1 VVNRE
6 TLAPVGRYLI
16 RIGDALSQLLN
27 VAFLFSQNPNES
39 ISGRCY
45 RMRHKK
51 QWSIAMTVIDF
62 LFSPVEVGHCE
73 KAYDNDVLHASELLK
88 NKGL

>member
-1 VVNRE
+1 M
-6 TLAPVGRYLI
+6 TAIIDYFI
-16 RIGDALSQLLN
+16 RVGDATSQLLN
-27 VAFLFSQNPNES
+27 VVFLFSQNPNES

-51 QWSIAMTVIDF
+51 QWKIAMTVVDF
-62 LFSPVEVGHCE
+62 MFSPFEEAHCE
-73 KAYDNDVLHASELLK
+73 KAYDKDVLRASELLK

>member
-1 VVNRE
+1 MVSRE

-16 RIGDALSQLLN
+16 RIGDALSQLIN
-27 VAFLFSQNPNES
+27 VVFLFSQNPNES

-73 KAYDNDVLHASELLK
+73 KAYDNDVLRASELLK

>member
-1 VVNRE
+1 MTAVIN
-6 TLAPVGRYLI
+6 YFI
-16 RIGDALSQLLN
+16 RVSDAVSQLLN
-27 VAFLFSQNPNES
+27 VVFLFSQNPNES

-51 QWSIAMTVIDF
+51 QWKVAMAVIDF
-62 LFSPVEVGHCE
+62 LFSPIEVGHCE
-73 KAYDNDVLHASELLK
+73 KSYDNDVLRASELLK

>member
-1 VVNRE
+1 MM
-6 TLAPVGRYLI
+6 GYFI
-16 RIGDALSQLLN
+16 RIGDAISQLLN
-27 VAFLFSQNPNES
+27 VVFLWSQNPNES

-51 QWSIAMTVIDF
+51 QWKIAMNVVDF
-62 LFSPVEVGHCE
+62 MFSPVEQEHCE
-73 KAYDNDVLHASELLK
+73 KAYDNDVLRASELLK

>member
-1 VVNRE
+1 M
-6 TLAPVGRYLI
+6 GYFI
-16 RIGDALSQLLN
+16 RIGDATIQLLN
-27 VAFLFSQNPNES
+27 VIFLLSQNPNES

-51 QWSIAMTVIDF
+51 QWQIAMTVIDF
-62 LFSPVEVGHCE
+62 LFSFIEVGHCE
-73 KAYDNDVLHASELLK
+73 KAYDNDVLRASELLK

>member
-1 VVNRE
+1 M
-6 TLAPVGRYLI
+6 TAIIDYFI
-16 RIGDALSQLLN
+16 RVGDATSQLLN
-27 VAFLFSQNPNES
+27 VVFLFSQNPNES

-51 QWSIAMTVIDF
+51 QWKIAMTVIDF
-62 LFSPVEVGHCE
+62 LFSLVEQEHCQ
-73 KAYDNDVLHASELLK
+73 KSYDSDVLRASELLK

>member
-1 VVNRE
+1 MN
-6 TLAPVGRYLI
+6 YFI
-16 RIGDALSQLLN
+16 RIGDATSQLLN
-27 VAFLFSQNPNES
+27 VMFLWSQNPNES

-51 QWSIAMTVIDF
+51 QWKIAMTVIDF
-62 LFSPVEVGHCE
+62 LFSPVEQEHCQ
-73 KAYDNDVLHASELLK
+73 KAYDNDVLRASELLK

>member
-1 VVNRE
+1 VNSAVM
-6 TLAPVGRYLI
+6 TAIIDYLI
-16 RIGDALSQLLN
+16 RVGDAVSQLLN
-27 VAFLFSQNPNES
+27 VVFLWSQNPNES

-62 LFSPVEVGHCE
+62 LFSPIQVRHCE
-73 KAYDNDVLHASELLK
+73 KAYDNDVLRASELLK
-88 NKGL
+88 NKGM

>member
-1 VVNRE
+1 MIY
-6 TLAPVGRYLI
+6 LKLLPLFRYLN
-16 RIGDALSQLLN
+16 RVGDATSQLLN
-27 VAFLFSQNPNES
+27 VVFLFSQNPNES

-51 QWSIAMTVIDF
+51 QWQIAMAVIDF
-62 LFSPVEVGHCE
+62 LFSPIEVGHCE
-73 KAYDNDVLHASELLK
+73 KSYDNDVLRASELLK

>member
-1 VVNRE
+1 MTAIIN
-6 TLAPVGRYLI
+6 YFI
-16 RIGDALSQLLN
+16 RVSDAVSQLLN
-27 VAFLFSQNPNES
+27 VVFLFSQNPNES

-51 QWSIAMTVIDF
+51 QWQISMAVIDF
-62 LFSPVEVGHCE
+62 LFSPIEVGHCE
-73 KAYDNDVLHASELLK
+73 KAYDKDVLRASELLK

>member
-1 VVNRE
+1 MVNRE

-16 RIGDALSQLLN
+16 RIGDALSQLIN
-27 VAFLFSQNPNES
+27 VVFLFSQNPNES

-51 QWSIAMTVIDF
+51 QWSIAMTVVDF
-62 LFSPVEVGHCE
+62 LFSPIEEAHCE
-73 KAYDNDVLHASELLK
+73 KAYDNDVLRASELLK

>member
-1 VVNRE
+1 M
-6 TLAPVGRYLI
+6 TAIIDYLI
-16 RIGDALSQLLN
+16 RVGDAVSQLLN
-27 VAFLFSQNPNES
+27 VVFLWSQNPNES

-62 LFSPVEVGHCE
+62 LFSPIQAKHCE
-73 KAYDNDVLHASELLK
+73 KAYDNDVLRASELLK

>member
-1 VVNRE
+1 VKDAIMTAVIN
-6 TLAPVGRYLI
+6 YFI
-16 RIGDALSQLLN
+16 RVSDAVSQLLN
-27 VAFLFSQNPNES
+27 VVFLFSQNPNES

-51 QWSIAMTVIDF
+51 QWQIAMAVIDF
-62 LFSPVEVGHCE
+62 LFSPIEVGHCE
-73 KAYDNDVLHASELLK
+73 KAYDNDVLRASELLK

>member
-1 VVNRE
+1 MVSRE

-27 VAFLFSQNPNES
+27 VVFLFSQNPNES

-73 KAYDNDVLHASELLK
+73 KAYDNDVLRASELLK